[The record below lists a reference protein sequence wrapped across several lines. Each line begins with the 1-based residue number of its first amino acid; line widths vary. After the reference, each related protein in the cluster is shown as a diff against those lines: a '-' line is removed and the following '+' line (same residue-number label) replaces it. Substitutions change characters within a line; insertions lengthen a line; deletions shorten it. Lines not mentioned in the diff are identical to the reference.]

1 MFTVTSLVHAF
12 SEIAD
17 TKKRKAMDYSVCS
30 VYFHYLEDK
39 VKEDYFN
46 EHGPELVG
54 RSKDSK
60 NKKLRKWKNRI
71 KNAKLQIAAETNNN
85 PTRSVLTSKYGKKCN
100 LIYTGSD

>member
-17 TKKRKAMDYSVCS
+17 AKKRKAMDYSVCS

-54 RSKDSK
+54 R
-60 NKKLRKWKNRI
+60 
-71 KNAKLQIAAETNNN
+71 
-85 PTRSVLTSKYGKKCN
+85 
-100 LIYTGSD
+100 